1 MSDQT
6 DPSRQRPKRVAFQA
20 HASEQ
25 PFEYPLEAIDD
36 CFARHRH
43 ANLWLRS
50 DLLSPGLTAE
60 DEPRLGFN
68 GLILVQ
74 LGHEQKGRLDDAS
87 IAIVDRIRH
96 RATGRELRR
105 PEYLRLF
112 ERLRQSMRDR
122 LVVATAVTL
131 ADGTVAEDSPMTA
144 RAADAHRGGEVTF
157 TARPVGLR

>member
-1 MSDQT
+1 MPGDELAGWERVGGRRLQFYATDSEIAEWLRETLPPELGPFSVIGQEWDQ
-6 DPSRQRPKRVAFQA
+6 RRW
-20 HASEQ
+20 Q

-68 GLILVQ
+68 V
-74 LGHEQKGRLDDAS
+74 
-87 IAIVDRIRH
+87 
-96 RATGRELRR
+96 
-105 PEYLRLF
+105 RLF

-131 ADGTVAEDSPMTA
+131 ADGTIAEDSPMTA